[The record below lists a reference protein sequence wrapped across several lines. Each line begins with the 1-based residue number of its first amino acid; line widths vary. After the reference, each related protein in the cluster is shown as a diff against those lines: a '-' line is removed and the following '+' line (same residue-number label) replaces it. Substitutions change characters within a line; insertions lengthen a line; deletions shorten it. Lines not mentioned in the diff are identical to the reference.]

1 MRSKWIISLVL
12 VLTLIIGL
20 VPIGQPVYAVGTGE
34 FLVSDYGTGL
44 DAYYRWYR
52 GYIFQVT
59 EETKVTAL
67 VGGGNGGIFG
77 GGIYTIENVNGV
89 IKPKEL
95 LGSVAFTGT
104 TPDQVAAFIGKDYVT
119 LFPGTDYLIVSGR
132 QSPGGDGEPLGYVIE
147 NINVSDLESNST
159 RIKEGTWFPRDNNK
173 AVQFKYY
180 DVAPS
185 GLIGKIHSL
194 TDNLPRLGFQ
204 YETNFDK
211 PAIATLEPEVTSSGV
226 TLRGQLENT
235 GGTETTVFFEWG
247 TEHDLS
253 TSGCFV
259 PADAQTVTESVY
271 THEITDI
278 ADGEYCYRV
287 VAINEAGRV
296 EGIIKDFEIVSDAAY
311 TVEHYQQDVTG
322 DGYTLAE
329 KEEKTGTVDTSVTA
343 VAKTY
348 IGFSEN
354 TSYGDRIVN
363 GNILPDGS
371 LVLKLYYDRDI
382 FTVTFKDYNGNDL
395 KKESVRYG
403 GAATPPVAPTM
414 EGYISTG
421 WDKAFDNI
429 TSDMEIRAQYKVLQY
444 TVNFESNGGS
454 TVDPIA
460 GDYGTTINKP
470 TAPTKEGY
478 IFEGWYKDSELIN
491 QWDFENDKVPA
502 KNITLF
508 AKYHCISS
516 DTRKPA
522 KREQSKS
529 REDINVIVDDQ
540 KNNKDVN
547 ISDER
552 ETLTIQIDS
561 NEPKQIRT
569 QLTGNIVKRM
579 EQEKQILIIKTGD
592 VKYSIP
598 AKEITIDAVA
608 KTLGVKSDSLEDI
621 VVDIMITKVDEQ
633 KKAEIIK
640 NAATGGYEILVHP
653 EQFKIFAKTE
663 SKTGETKEITVS
675 NFTTYVS
682 RILEIPANIDPE
694 KVTTGIIYNGD
705 GVFSHIPTSVFQDDG
720 KWYAKLNS
728 LTNSIYSV
736 VWNPV
741 YVETVESHWSKEAV
755 NDMAS
760 RLVIKAPESFH
771 PDKEIARG
779 EFAEIITK
787 AIGIYRT
794 QTVQENQF
802 SDVTVT
808 NELGDA
814 ITIAVD
820 YGIMTGYTDGTFRP
834 DAQIT
839 REEAMVMYARAMDIV
854 RLEEIDNDRIETY
867 RDKGQISVW
876 TYDAVKKVINS
887 GVFNGTTENTIA
899 PKRTLT
905 CAEAATAIRNLLIKS
920 KLIND

>member
-1 MRSKWIISLVL
+1 M
-12 VLTLIIGL
+12 
-20 VPIGQPVYAVGTGE
+20 
-34 FLVSDYGTGL
+34 
-44 DAYYRWYR
+44 
-52 GYIFQVT
+52 
-59 EETKVTAL
+59 
-67 VGGGNGGIFG
+67 
-77 GGIYTIENVNGV
+77 
-89 IKPKEL
+89 
-95 LGSVAFTGT
+95 
-104 TPDQVAAFIGKDYVT
+104 
-119 LFPGTDYLIVSGR
+119 
-132 QSPGGDGEPLGYVIE
+132 
-147 NINVSDLESNST
+147 
-159 RIKEGTWFPRDNNK
+159 
-173 AVQFKYY
+173 
-180 DVAPS
+180 
-185 GLIGKIHSL
+185 
-194 TDNLPRLGFQ
+194 
-204 YETNFDK
+204 
-211 PAIATLEPEVTSSGV
+211 
-226 TLRGQLENT
+226 
-235 GGTETTVFFEWG
+235 
-247 TEHDLS
+247 
-253 TSGCFV
+253 
-259 PADAQTVTESVY
+259 
-271 THEITDI
+271 
-278 ADGEYCYRV
+278 
-287 VAINEAGRV
+287 
-296 EGIIKDFEIVSDAAY
+296 
-311 TVEHYQQDVTG
+311 
-322 DGYTLAE
+322 
-329 KEEKTGTVDTSVTA
+329 
-343 VAKTY
+343 
-348 IGFSEN
+348 
-354 TSYGDRIVN
+354 
-363 GNILPDGS
+363 
-371 LVLKLYYDRDI
+371 
-382 FTVTFKDYNGNDL
+382 
-395 KKESVRYG
+395 
-403 GAATPPVAPTM
+403 
-414 EGYISTG
+414 
-421 WDKAFDNI
+421 
-429 TSDMEIRAQYKVLQY
+429 
-444 TVNFESNGGS
+444 
-454 TVDPIA
+454 
-460 GDYGTTINKP
+460 
-470 TAPTKEGY
+470 
-478 IFEGWYKDSELIN
+478 
-491 QWDFENDKVPA
+491 
-502 KNITLF
+502 
-508 AKYHCISS
+508 
-516 DTRKPA
+516 
-522 KREQSKS
+522 
-529 REDINVIVDDQ
+529 
-540 KNNKDVN
+540 
-547 ISDER
+547 
-552 ETLTIQIDS
+552 
-561 NEPKQIRT
+561 
-569 QLTGNIVKRM
+569 
-579 EQEKQILIIKTGD
+579 
-592 VKYSIP
+592 KYSIP